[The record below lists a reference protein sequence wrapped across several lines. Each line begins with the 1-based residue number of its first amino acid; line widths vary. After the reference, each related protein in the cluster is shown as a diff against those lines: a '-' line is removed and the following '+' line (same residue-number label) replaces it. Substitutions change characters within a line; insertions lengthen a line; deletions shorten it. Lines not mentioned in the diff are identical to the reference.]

1 MSQISNYT
9 ENKLLDLLFRGQAY
23 SAPTV
28 YVGLFTAQ
36 PSAAPGSGTEVT
48 GNNYAR
54 VKTAAG
60 ASQAI
65 SDWTATQGGTSGA
78 SSGTSGNTTNAN
90 AVNFPTPS
98 ANWGLCQWFGLFDA
112 PTGGNLLWWG
122 PLTIPK
128 TINQADVVNF
138 PAGSLSVTLS

>member
-9 ENKLLDLLFRGQAY
+9 ENKILDLLFRGQAY
-23 SAPTV
+23 TAPTV
-28 YVGLFTAQ
+28 YVGLFTAT
-36 PSAAPGSGTEVT
+36 PSAAGGGTEVS

-60 ASQAI
+60 ASQGL

-78 SSGTSGNTTNAN
+78 SSGTTGNTTNAN
-90 AVNFPTPS
+90 AINFSIPS
-98 ANWGLCQWFGLFDA
+98 ASWGNVQWFGLFDA
-112 PTGGNLLWWG
+112 ATGGNLIFWG

-128 TINQADVVNF
+128 TINAADVVSF
-138 PAGSLSVTLS
+138 PAGALSITIS